1 MKLNLSKV
9 AHLNP
14 HIKKIVKT
22 RSDTSSYKAGNK
34 EKMYIKTTLD
44 KFCKEHNLILVE
56 ELKFLTDRKFKFD
69 YAIEEIK
76 LAVEYEGIKSKKSR
90 HTTLT
95 GYSTDSTKYNLAGL
109 DGWTIL
115 RYTTLTYKN
124 IDKNLTNIKLDK

>member
-76 LAVEYEGIKSKKSR
+76 LAVEYEGIKSKKNR

-124 IDKNLTNIKLDK
+124 IDKNLTNIKLNK